1 MTARIREDVPDLVVG
16 IDFGMTYTGKCEV
29 LRKRVCNT
37 NTPPGVA
44 WTNLS
49 NAIQS
54 IDDWPGLWDSHESKV
69 PTKIIY
75 GNGPGDNRVKK
86 WGFLCEDEDGDENDE
101 IFENFKIYLDQT
113 SIDAARRVGVRDMP
127 GSIEDAKQLI
137 TDYLQQVYQQVKRSI
152 EASTGSWKNKK
163 VEFIFSTPT
172 TWYAHSI
179 TNDFEK
185 AIRAAGFGE
194 ENTLKHTARLDL
206 TEAEA
211 AAVYVAANPQVRFAD
226 GDIILVCDSG
236 GGTSKQLFQPLFS
249 NLTKNSGSWT
259 HRGNGCKSQASSSE
273 ASRRSKGCWN
283 WLNND

>member
-1 MTARIREDVPDLVVG
+1 MAGRIQEDVPDLVVG
-16 IDFGMTYTGKCEV
+16 IDFGMTYTGNFPA
-29 LRKRVCNT
+29 LRKRAYGTDNQQ
-37 NTPPGVA
+37 GVA

-49 NAIQS
+49 NATQS
-54 IDDWPGLWDSHESKV
+54 INDWPGLWDSHESKV

-75 GNGPGDNRVKK
+75 GNGPGDNRIKK
-86 WGFLCEDEDGDENDE
+86 WGFLCEDEDGEENEE
-101 IFENFKIYLDQT
+101 IFENFKIYLDQS

-127 GSIEDAKQLI
+127 GSIEDAKRLI

-152 EASTGSWKNKK
+152 EASTGPWKNKK
-163 VEFIFSTPT
+163 VEFLFSIPT

-179 TNDFEK
+179 TNDFEE

-194 ENTLKHTARLDL
+194 ENTMKHTAKLDL

-236 GGTSKQLFQPLFS
+236 GGTSKQHVLSLLS
-249 NLTKNSGSWT
+249 
-259 HRGNGCKSQASSSE
+259 
-273 ASRRSKGCWN
+273 
-283 WLNND
+283 